1 MLKNNRSGH
10 YYTNQLW
17 FSDAYQELSMSAR
30 DLLHILISELR
41 WSWMRKG
48 RKKEKRWS
56 NNGNVSCTGAEF
68 KEITGAFKKTSK
80 GACASTY
87 QSARNQLIK
96 VGFIKITHRGGEHR
110 GDRSRYRVLIDK
122 TAMGG
127 FNERWTQYPKENW
140 EHEVPKTKKQLIGKK
155 TQWKKGQCGRKL

>member
-17 FSDAYQELSMSAR
+17 FSEAYQELSMRAR
-30 DLLHILISELR
+30 DLLQILISELT
-41 WSWMRKG
+41 WSRIKKG
-48 RKKEKRWS
+48 RKKEKRWT
-56 NNGNVSCTGAEF
+56 NNGDVSCTGSEF
-68 KEITGAFKKTSK
+68 KEITGA
-80 GACASTY
+80 CASTH

-96 VGFIKITHRGGEHR
+96 VGFIKITHRGGKHR
-110 GDRSRYRVLIDK
+110 GDRTRYRVLIDK

-127 FNERWTQYPKENW
+127 YNERWTQYPKENW
-140 EHEVPKTKKQLIGKK
+140 EDEVPKTKKQLIGKK